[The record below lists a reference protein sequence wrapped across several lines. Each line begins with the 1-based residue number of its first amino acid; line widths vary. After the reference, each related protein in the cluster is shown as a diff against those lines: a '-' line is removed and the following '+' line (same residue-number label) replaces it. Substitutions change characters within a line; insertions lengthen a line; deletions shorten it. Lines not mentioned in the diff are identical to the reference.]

1 MRILRIA
8 LYAAMALV
16 LAGGW
21 AFLYWQSSDVD
32 LQSASDARA
41 ALNELRS
48 LDARWNDQLMNLRL
62 GSPAGSPAP
71 QPRPAGPLVPQ
82 PHGKA
87 YSDLE
92 RQALRLAVP
101 PRALAGVK
109 EAFDEKAALME
120 KVAAGDGALVEKA
133 WYVPTGPRLDGLARG
148 LDLTFDVALSYS
160 DIYRSWLLYYSGFLL
175 TVLAYAMWQLWQAKA
190 GLERRV
196 AERTRELSDALVKL
210 KESEAMLIQSE
221 KMSSL
226 GQMVAGIAHEVNTPL
241 AYVKASLESVR
252 AHVPE
257 METLARET
265 EQLLA
270 ALAAENPDEQQLAA
284 QFETVRARIDALR
297 ARGSA
302 DELTKLVSDGVY
314 GIEQISAIVA
324 NLKDFSR
331 LDRSKVAQYDVHEGI
346 ESTLRIAHNQIKHRA
361 VRKHFGALPKISCSP
376 SQINQVLLNLL
387 SNAAQATSETEGAI
401 DITTRMAGDKQVAIE
416 VADNGHG
423 IPAEVMPRLF
433 EPFFTTKA
441 PGKGTGLGLAI
452 SYKIVQN
459 HGGRLEAQSTPGAG
473 TRFTMTLPVSA

>member
-1 MRILRIA
+1 MRILRVA
-8 LYAAMALV
+8 LYVAMALV

-62 GSPAGSPAP
+62 GASNAPGRQPVVFIP
-71 QPRPAGPLVPQ
+71 QPQR
-82 PHGKA
+82 KA
-87 YSDLE
+87 YDELE

-109 EAFDEKAALME
+109 EAFDEKAALMA
-120 KVAAGDGALVEKA
+120 KVSAGDTSLVEKA

-160 DIYRSWLLYYSGFLL
+160 EIYRSGLLYYSGFLL

-265 EQLLA
+265 EQLLG

-297 ARGSA
+297 SRGSA
-302 DELTKLVSDGVY
+302 DELTKLVNDGVY

-346 ESTLRIAHNQIKHRA
+346 ESTLRIAHNQIKHRT
-361 VRKHFGALPKISCSP
+361 VRRHFGALPKISCSP

-401 DITTRMAGDKQVAIE
+401 DITTRMDGEKRVAIE

-459 HGGRLEAQSTPGAG
+459 HGGQLQAQSTPGKG
-473 TRFTMTLPVSA
+473 TRFTMTLPVGA

>member
-1 MRILRIA
+1 MRIARIV
-8 LYAAMALV
+8 LYALMALI

-32 LQSASDARA
+32 LQSASNARA

-48 LDARWNDQLMNLRL
+48 LDGRWNDQLMNLRL
-62 GSPAGSPAP
+62 GTPNL
-71 QPRPAGPLVPQ
+71 QPRQPAQLAAQ
-82 PHGKA
+82 PHRKA
-87 YSDLE
+87 YDDLE
-92 RQALRLAVP
+92 REALRLAVP

-120 KVAAGDGALVEKA
+120 KVSAGDASLLEKA
-133 WYVPTGPRLDGLARG
+133 WYVPTGPRLDALARG
-148 LDLTFDVALSYS
+148 LDLTFDVALSFS
-160 DIYRSWLLYYSGFLL
+160 EIYRAGLLYYSGFLL
-175 TVLAYAMWQLWQAKA
+175 TILAYAMWQLWQAKA

-196 AERTRELSDALVKL
+196 AERTRELSDALTKL

-270 ALAAENPDEQQLAA
+270 ALAAETPDEQQLAA
-284 QFETVRARIDALR
+284 QFETVRSRIEALR

-302 DELTKLVSDGVY
+302 EELTKLVNDGVY

-346 ESTLRIAHNQIKHRA
+346 ESTLRIAHNQIKHRT

-387 SNAAQATSETEGAI
+387 SNAAQATSETDGAI
-401 DITTRMAGDKQVAIE
+401 DITTRMDGEKQIAIE

-459 HGGRLEAQSTPGAG
+459 HGGRLDAQSSPGKG
-473 TRFTMTLPVSA
+473 TRFTVTLPVGA

>member
-1 MRILRIA
+1 MRILRVA
-8 LYAAMALV
+8 LYVLVAVV

-21 AFLYWQSSDVD
+21 AFLYWQSNDVD
-32 LQSASDARA
+32 LQSASAARA

-62 GSPAGSPAP
+62 GAPGAP
-71 QPRPAGPLVPQ
+71 QAAAPAAPSPQ

-87 YSDLE
+87 LAELE
-92 RQALRLAVP
+92 AQALRLAVP

-109 EAFDEKAALME
+109 EAFDEKAALMAR
-120 KVAAGDGALVEKA
+120 VAAGDNAAVEKA
-133 WYVPTGPRLDGLARG
+133 WYAPTGPRLDGLARG
-148 LDLTFDVALSYS
+148 LDLTFDVALSYGQ
-160 DIYRSWLLYYSGFLL
+160 IYRSWLLYYSGFLL
-175 TVLAYAMWQLWQAKA
+175 TILAYAMWQLWQAKA

-252 AHVPE
+252 GHLPE

-265 EQLLA
+265 GQLLA
-270 ALAAENPDEQQLAA
+270 ALAAETPDEQQLAA
-284 QFETVRARIDALR
+284 QFETVRARLDALR
-297 ARGSA
+297 ARGSGE
-302 DELTKLVSDGVY
+302 ELAKLVNDGVY

-331 LDRSKVAQYDVHEGI
+331 LDRSKTSQYDLHEGI
-346 ESTLRIAHNQIKHRA
+346 ESTLRIAHNQIKHRT
-361 VRKHFGALPKISCSP
+361 VRRHFGALPKISCSP

-387 SNAAQATSETEGAI
+387 SNAAQATSETDGAI
-401 DITTRMAGDKQVAIE
+401 DITTRAAGDKEVAVEI
-416 VADNGHG
+416 ADNGQG
-423 IPAEVMPRLF
+423 IAPEHMKRLF

-459 HGGRLEAQSTPGAG
+459 HGGRLEAQSEPGKG
-473 TRFTMTLPVSA
+473 TRFTMILPVGA